1 MQPWLQK
8 MLTTCGVPADGAKHV
23 RRKIGGRFCLGA
35 VFFVIPAMLLDLPLW
50 GVLLTQILYGL
61 SMYFGI
67 SLAFDK
73 KK

>member
-1 MQPWLQK
+1 MYS
-8 MLTTCGVPADGAKHV
+8 
-23 RRKIGGRFCLGA
+23 RKEAAVSAFGA
-35 VFFVIPAMLLDLPLW
+35 VFFVIPAMLLPSPIM

-61 SMYFGI
+61 SMASGI